1 MLDIA
6 NTILIVFGGI
16 FFLIGIFA
24 LFKMLTNPKRIL
36 SVVDGDILAF
46 LSLIA
51 FVLLVIG
58 SAAYWIAGSIDFYAA
73 RSFRRYIHTF
83 PETYIAEGALCLL
96 ITYGISKIKSNERLS
111 EGKKILIIAGGTLFG
126 LLGIYLGVKKMFGN

>member
-6 NTILIVFGGI
+6 NTILIVFGVI

-24 LFKMLTNPKRIL
+24 LFKMLTNPKRFL

-46 LSLIA
+46 VSLIA
-51 FVLLVIG
+51 FVLLIIS

-73 RSFRRYIHTF
+73 RSF
-83 PETYIAEGALCLL
+83 
-96 ITYGISKIKSNERLS
+96 
-111 EGKKILIIAGGTLFG
+111 
-126 LLGIYLGVKKMFGN
+126 